1 MMMMI
6 EEQLVIFRI
15 KGNLG
20 IAIKKKIK
28 IKSKQTNKQT
38 KRKEERGGCQKKKN
52 KTKKSGEGIIKV
64 LLKIILVKETI
75 IRNNQ

>member
-6 EEQLVIFRI
+6 EEQLVKFRI

-20 IAIKKKIK
+20 IAIKKIKNKIK
-28 IKSKQTNKQT
+28 TNKQT
-38 KRKEERGGCQKKKN
+38 KKRKEEGGGVSKKKN

-64 LLKIILVKETI
+64 LLKIILVK
-75 IRNNQ
+75 